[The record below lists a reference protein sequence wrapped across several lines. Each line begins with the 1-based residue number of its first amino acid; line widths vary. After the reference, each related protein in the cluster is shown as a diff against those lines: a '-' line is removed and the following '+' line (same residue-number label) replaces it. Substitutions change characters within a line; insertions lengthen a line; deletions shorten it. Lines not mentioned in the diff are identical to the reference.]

1 MNESFIHYLWQ
12 MQYFRKEKLTTTS
25 GESIDIR
32 WPGQLNADAGPDFT
46 GARIGI
52 GGINW
57 VGNVE
62 IHVHS
67 SNWVTHGHDADP
79 AYDNVILHVVW
90 KYDKDIVR
98 KDATLIPTLEL
109 AGRVDEKL
117 IYTWRQ
123 LVTSALAVP
132 CKRSFPQVEEV
143 RKRSMLDRSL
153 FQRLER
159 KGREVLSLLA
169 INKHD
174 WEETNYQWLA
184 RNFGFHVNAE
194 PFFQLARHL
203 PLAVIRKQASHLE
216 DVEALLL
223 GQAGFLDGNF
233 KDPYFQE
240 RKRDHRLLIHKY
252 ELASVKMNQSQ
263 WKFLRMRPANFPTLR
278 LAQFGALIYHRQ
290 HLFSDLVELPPEALP
305 PFLDIE
311 PSSYWTTHYRFAR
324 RSPARAHRLGTDS
337 ICNLI
342 INAVVPVLV
351 GYARITDQQKLLD
364 KAVAILEQLPPEE
377 NRITRLWTDLGLSLR
392 SAFDSQGAI
401 EWYNNSCRPHAC
413 LTCVIGSS
421 LVNPAR
427 L

>member
-1 MNESFIHYLWQ
+1 MSESFIHYLWQ

-25 GESIDIR
+25 GEPVEIR

-46 GARIGI
+46 GARICI
-52 GGINW
+52 GGMNW

-62 IHVHS
+62 IHVLS
-67 SNWVTHGHDADP
+67 SNWSTHGHDTDP

-90 KYDKDIVR
+90 KCDRDIVR

-109 AGRVDEKL
+109 SARVDEKL

-123 LVTSALAVP
+123 LVTSAFAVP
-132 CKRSFPQVEEV
+132 CKRSFLHMEDI

-169 INKHD
+169 LNNND

-184 RNFGFHVNAE
+184 RNFGFHVNGE
-194 PFFQLARHL
+194 PFFQLARQL
-203 PLAVIRKQASHLE
+203 PLSVIRKQASQPE
-216 DVEALLL
+216 TVEALLL

-233 KDPYFQE
+233 KDPYFLE
-240 RKRDHRLLIHKY
+240 RKREHRLLMHKY
-252 ELASVKMNQSQ
+252 DLTSAKMSQSQ

-278 LAQFGALIYHRQ
+278 LAQFGGMIYHRQ

-305 PFLDIE
+305 QFLDIE
-311 PSSYWTTHYRFAR
+311 PSPYWKTHYRFAH
-324 RSPARAHRLGTDS
+324 RSPARAHGMGLDS
-337 ICNLI
+337 IHNLI
-342 INAVVPVLV
+342 INSVVPVLA
-351 GYARITDQQKLLD
+351 GYARFTDQQALLD

-377 NRITRLWTDLGLSLR
+377 NRITRLWTDLGLQLR

-401 EWYNNSCRPHAC
+401 EWFNNSCKTHAC